1 MSLFPAYSIETDESL
16 ASSKSECLLKG
27 NVSSNWLQNGSCL
40 DQISSYNFVDFP
52 SESSNE
58 ATSDASCSDKQQIS
72 RDVISS
78 SKESATYKERKH
90 RKHIKKRKKEKRKS
104 GTTEK
109 PYYKQ
114 EVENIYFED
123 KHRDKGNSTVNTL
136 CSRVRPYYSIQRNN
150 SLGFISYKQQKKDP
164 YPRYY
169 ANNIDLVEKHK
180 KKSNIITKQATS
192 DSFKE
197 TEYASSWNINFEEL
211 QRTKTKEYNE
221 RLTDDQNN
229 VELWLE
235 YVQFQDTL
243 EYLQKY
249 QTSKDVHRAVTM
261 KKLSIV
267 EKAMEKNV
275 GSVQLLR
282 IKLSLME
289 ELLPADEFSQQ
300 LEILV
305 NKDPGNVTLWQGFI
319 MATQASVAMCTV
331 PKVLDL
337 YSKCFCVLKQKA
349 RMNPRMYD
357 ERLLQMLCWCLTFL
371 RHTGLWEQ
379 MWETIRL
386 NLSLN
391 LSIKKDSLSFQKT
404 IDEKKLIGMEEVI
417 LMSRLPLNQ
426 LWQRIESL
434 RENSHWISV
443 SRDELD
449 LTGDSRRFVVPDDVA
464 DFVHPILSR
473 NFNFQMAV
481 HMLLLLKVPLLPTR
495 DHVLQ
500 MLSLNK
506 FEWSVET
513 SEVLLPFA
521 YPAAGEMTGNNER
534 RELLNGIL
542 EGGLTSGP
550 QYLRFHPAQESYLDF
565 IRDTFFTIAEN
576 LPAMQRTSIYIWW
589 LRFER
594 LLIFLRKDDSSKCD
608 NKGKKLR
615 TTIKEFLKKEENR
628 NNLHFYKEYALIE
641 KEMGR
646 FDNCV
651 NILETAIKSQSSCPL
666 AIPDLDERTALFS
679 LYRTFIEILLDT
691 DTYKETHRIR
701 VLNVIKQMVIETGDN
716 QFQHAKIDL
725 ENYVKNFMQGI
736 PADDETDTYFL
747 PNLKCDAIV
756 CYAYL
761 LYIEDSDI
769 TKVADMFTDFINH
782 FKNCRCTQEMLYE
795 SEIAVLQLHYKRTQE
810 VNILKSILNEML
822 NLYPNNFFALSTL
835 ACFES
840 NSPIWKFN
848 SQNTNLS
855 LWRAF
860 AMCLANRKRIRF
872 FRGLKD
878 SVSMNAAI
886 NKLFHFHQTLASEPT
901 TRCCPLLWRLY
912 MLLLREYNLCE
923 KKGEEVY
930 HKSVA
935 QCPWARS
942 IYIDAAEIAPQLL
955 TQIQD
960 VIREKELRMHVTP
973 EELDILRG

>member
-1 MSLFPAYSIETDESL
+1 MFPAYSIETTDESL
-16 ASSKSECLLKG
+16 ASSSKLESLLKG
-27 NVSSNWLQNGSCL
+27 NVSSSSSSNWLRNGSCL

-58 ATSDASCSDKQQIS
+58 ATSEASCSDKQQIS
-72 RDVISS
+72 HNVISS
-78 SKESATYKERKH
+78 SKESSMYKESRKH
-90 RKHIKKRKKEKRKS
+90 RKHITKRKKEKRKY

-114 EVENIYFED
+114 EVKNIYFED

-136 CSRVRPYYSIQRNN
+136 CSRVRPHYSIEKN
-150 SLGFISYKQQKKDP
+150 SLGFRTSYKRQKKDP
-164 YPRYY
+164 YQRYY

-180 KKSNIITKQATS
+180 LKKKSNAITKQSTS
-192 DSFKE
+192 GSLKE
-197 TEYASSWNINFEEL
+197 IGYACSWSINFEEL
-211 QRTKTKEYNE
+211 QRTKTKEYNQ
-221 RLTDDQNN
+221 RLTDDPNN
-229 VELWLE
+229 VKLWLE
-235 YVQFQDTL
+235 YIQFQDTL
-243 EYLQKY
+243 EYFEKY
-249 QTSKDVHRAVTM
+249 QTKKDVHRAATM

-275 GSVQLLR
+275 GSDQLLR

-289 ELLPADEFSQQ
+289 ELLPADEFSRQ
-300 LEILV
+300 LETLV
-305 NKDPGNVTLWQGFI
+305 NKDSGDVTLWQGLV

-337 YSKCFCVLKQKA
+337 YSKCFCILKEKA
-349 RMNPRMYD
+349 RTNPRMYD

-391 LSIKKDSLSFQKT
+391 LSLKKDSLSFKQT
-404 IDEKKLIGMEEVI
+404 MDEKKLIGMEEVI

-426 LWQRIESL
+426 LWQRTESL
-434 RENSHWISV
+434 RENGHWISV

-449 LTGDSRRFVVPDDVA
+449 LTGDSRRFVLPEDVA

-473 NFNFQMAV
+473 NLNFQMAV

-495 DHVLQ
+495 DYVLQ

-565 IRDTFFTIAEN
+565 IRDTFSTIAEN
-576 LPAMQRTSIYIWW
+576 LPTIQRTSIYIWW

-594 LLIFLRKDDSSKCD
+594 LLIFLRKDDSSKCGGGGD

-615 TTIKEFLKKEENR
+615 TTLKEFLKKEENR
-628 NNLHFYKEYALIE
+628 NNLHFYKEYALVE

-666 AIPDLDERTALFS
+666 LAISDLDERTALFS

-701 VLNVIKQMVIETGDN
+701 ILNVIKQMVVETSGDN
-716 QFQHAKIDL
+716 QQQQFQHAKTDL
-725 ENYVKNFMQGI
+725 ENYVKSFMQGI

-761 LYIEDSDI
+761 LYTEDFDI
-769 TKVADMFTDFINH
+769 TKEI
-782 FKNCRCTQEMLYE
+782 LYE
-795 SEIAVLQLHYKRTQE
+795 SEIAILQLHYKRTQE
-810 VNILKSILNEML
+810 VNILKSTLNEML
-822 NLYPNNFFALSTL
+822 NLYPNNFSALSIL

-848 SQNTNLS
+848 SQNTKLS

-872 FRGLKD
+872 FGELED

-886 NKLFHFHQTLASEPT
+886 NKLFNFHQTLASEPT

-942 IYIDAAEIAPQLL
+942 IYIDAAEVAPQLL